1 MLVSHHREKLINAV
15 LFFAAST
22 KYCGKIKV
30 IKLLYLLDFEH
41 YRQTGRSVTGLEY
54 HAWKMGPV
62 PIDFYQEWDDLAPD
76 LAQAI
81 TVEPVKVYDFVCEEV
96 RPLQSFDDSHFTK
109 RELQIMQAL
118 ATRCR
123 EDMSRP
129 MVNVSHR
136 ESGPWDA
143 IWDEG
148 RGNGQRIP
156 YQLAIDATGAEREEL
171 LHAAREYEGIAA
183 AARSS
188 E

>member
-15 LFFAAST
+15 LFFAANT
-22 KYCGKIKV
+22 KYCGKIKL

-62 PIDFYQEWDDLAPD
+62 PTDFYQEWDDLAPD
-76 LAQAI
+76 LAGAI
-81 TVEPVKVYDFVCEEV
+81 TIEPTKVIDYVREEV
-96 RPLQSFDDSHFTK
+96 IPRQAFDDAHFSK
-109 RELQIMQAL
+109 RELRIMQTL
-118 ATRCR
+118 AERFR
-123 EDMSRP
+123 EEMSRP
-129 MVNVSHR
+129 MVDVTHR
-136 ESGPWDA
+136 EFGPWAA

-148 RGNGQRIP
+148 RGKDQRIP

-183 AARSS
+183 AARSP